1 MKQLESKGSTI
12 IVLSDAVAPS
22 TVKLALKEGFK
33 EMNVIFW
40 QMASSELANEA
51 DFQSAASIV
60 NGKTV
65 KYSGDDAD
73 VETAISSNDR

>member
-33 EMNVIFW
+33 EY
-40 QMASSELANEA
+40 ECDLLANG
-51 DFQSAASIV
+51 I
-60 NGKTV
+60 G
-65 KYSGDDAD
+65 
-73 VETAISSNDR
+73 